1 MGCIS
6 SKPYYGPN
14 APRDPTAVAMKTPA
28 GDGTEKQYK
37 TGDGGLG
44 AKKSVFPLATIPRD
58 VDTNGDDSGAA
69 LGGAF
74 AAGGGG
80 GS

>member
-1 MGCIS
+1 MGCVS

-44 AKKSVFPLATIPRD
+44 AMKSVLP
-58 VDTNGDDSGAA
+58 
-69 LGGAF
+69 
-74 AAGGGG
+74 
-80 GS
+80 